1 MPFEHFLEPDEAD
14 AFPPEAVA
22 AMHDHIRA
30 LPHHVWPDGAYTV
43 YATPEQRDA
52 AVALHESTG
61 QPSYTHSVV
70 HISPESVLVSVV
82 GDPVTDGAL
91 REMVE
96 SVQARWPSTLHYGDL
111 EVTADSLTALR

>member
-1 MPFEHFLEPDEAD
+1 MPFEHFLEPDGAE

-22 AMHDHIRA
+22 VMH
-30 LPHHVWPDGAYTV
+30 HHVWPDGAYTV

-52 AVALHESTG
+52 AVARYEATG
-61 QPSYTHSVV
+61 QDSYIHSVV
-70 HISPESVLVSVV
+70 HISPASVLVSVV

>member
-61 QPSYTHSVV
+61 QPSYIHSVV